1 MVLSGRWS
9 QSTVQFLN
17 AFGNRQKSRA
27 YLFHAHT
34 LESWGIFWLNKFLK
48 PSEETCWYDDALRCI
63 YVLHVSGV
71 NSLGF
76 RGCPPQGR
84 APYTELHDVQWLQP
98 LSILWRKEDF
108 TLTAAKFTFR
118 RKDNTS
124 LLSQMVLSGVTTFN
138 KHRLSLCFSANTKI
152 FVYIWEVFTYCSFL
166 DFSLIEKQ
174 EQQQKANQ
182 GEGCKCIPETCLKLL
197 HLWIRFSEINTLIQ
211 FSLALPKQIFREE
224 SGARTAADFSCLQ
237 ITAAELAEVSI
248 LGKRSSV
255 AFQLVKTQHIQEF
268 HILGGMINLQFPLSD
283 VAFALSK
290 GLFSFFWVWFE
301 WDQDQAPLAWIIATV
316 VAQGL
321 VWAGKVIIRK
331 VGFSQKCPEDFQCQ
345 SYPATATAIERWIQ
359 PRKQHSSWILSNV
372 LCWASIYTWKMLSK
386 IFTFKYF

>member
-138 KHRLSLCFSANTKI
+138 KHRLSLCFSANTENICVYMGGIYILFI
-152 FVYIWEVFTYCSFL
+152 FRFQLNRETGTTTKSKPRGRVQVYSW
-166 DFSLIEKQ
+166 DM
-174 EQQQKANQ
+174 
-182 GEGCKCIPETCLKLL
+182 PET
-197 HLWIRFSEINTLIQ
+197 
-211 FSLALPKQIFREE
+211 A
-224 SGARTAADFSCLQ
+224 
-237 ITAAELAEVSI
+237 
-248 LGKRSSV
+248 
-255 AFQLVKTQHIQEF
+255 
-268 HILGGMINLQFPLSD
+268 
-283 VAFALSK
+283 
-290 GLFSFFWVWFE
+290 
-301 WDQDQAPLAWIIATV
+301 APL
-316 VAQGL
+316 
-321 VWAGKVIIRK
+321 
-331 VGFSQKCPEDFQCQ
+331 
-345 SYPATATAIERWIQ
+345 
-359 PRKQHSSWILSNV
+359 N
-372 LCWASIYTWKMLSK
+372 K
-386 IFTFKYF
+386 I